1 MRNFK
6 DEIWGCVC
14 QDYLHIVKKLKQ
26 EMRLKVF
33 ASAKP
38 GLPFFQKRKTWFFRS
53 DRAFPHADRSEM
65 IGCAFKRSG
74 RKQ

>member
-1 MRNFK
+1 VRNFK

-33 ASAKP
+33 ASTKP
-38 GLPFFQKRKTWFFRS
+38 GNFFSKKEKPGFLGLP
-53 DRAFPHADRSEM
+53 
-65 IGCAFKRSG
+65 G
-74 RKQ
+74 RFLMQTDQR